1 MASTSLRSIGVA
13 TESTFAAVA
22 TNGIPS
28 TSGLTFYGLECD
40 RAEVQPFGDPETV
53 EREETRAGFYALPPE
68 PIALHNG
75 TSYVRRRRG
84 DITLTMALRSIGD
97 GTNYA
102 TYAAIPWYMLLRTVL
117 GHSVPGTVADA
128 LSAEASINEHT
139 ASSGGTFLAGRGF
152 KTDIASGT
160 YTGRPWYQF
169 TTDVTGST
177 IKASPGLMLRGAGS
191 SQRQLQTAFYAHGAT
206 GGSSVCLYLA
216 GDGWKTYAFGCRASR
231 IRLFVQSGM
240 LKLEVTLRAAYITDD
255 HGSGLHATNP
265 VRASGVPAQ
274 FKRSLLV
281 VGNTAIG
288 STSPAALEAS
298 PVACD
303 MDSFEAAVDVTLAE
317 VGTTADAVGF
327 SDFERTDYDAR
338 LSVTASY
345 ADSTYAG
352 DMFTQTERSV
362 LAGFGPIGN
371 GMGAC
376 VYMPAAHLVNDPSRF
391 DVSGGIVKTRL
402 EYRAGLWTLD
412 TNSTAPQ
419 DTPFR
424 LGFGL

>member
-1 MASTSLRSIGVA
+1 MASTSIRSIGVA
-13 TESTFAAVA
+13 AESTFAAVA

-40 RAEVQPFGDPETV
+40 RASVQPFGDPESV
-53 EREETRAGFYALPPE
+53 EREETRASFYALPPE
-68 PIALHNG
+68 PVALHDG
-75 TSYVRRRRG
+75 SSYVRRRRG
-84 DITLTMALRSIGD
+84 EITLTMPLRSIGA
-97 GTNYA
+97 GTAYS

-128 LSAEASINEHT
+128 LSAEADVSTHT

-152 KTDIASGT
+152 KTDLASGS

-177 IKASPGLMLRGAGS
+177 ITASPGLMLRGAGS
-191 SQRQLQTAFYAHGAT
+191 SQRQLQTAFYAPGST
-206 GGSSVCLYLA
+206 GGSSVALYLA

-231 IRLFVQSGM
+231 IRLFVESGM
-240 LKLEVTLRAAYITDD
+240 VKLEVTLRAAYITDD
-255 HGSGLHATNP
+255 HGSGVHATNP

-274 FKRSLLV
+274 FRRSLLV
-281 VGNTAIG
+281 VGDAAIG
-288 STSPAALEAS
+288 TTSPGVHGAS
-298 PVACD
+298 PISVD
-303 MDSFEAAVDVTLAE
+303 MDSFEATLDITLAE
-317 VGTTADAVGF
+317 IGRTSDAVGF
-327 SDFERTDYDAR
+327 SDMERTNYDAR
-338 LSVTASY
+338 MSVTASY
-345 ADSTYAG
+345 ADSTLAG
-352 DMFTQTERSV
+352 DLFAQTERCV

-371 GMGAC
+371 GNGAC
-376 VYMPAAHLVNDPSRF
+376 VYMPAAHMVGDPSRY
-391 DVSGGIVKTRL
+391 DVSGDIVKTRL
-402 EYRAGLWTLD
+402 EYRAGLYTLD